1 MKDFKGKVAVVT
13 GAASGIGRA
22 LAERCAQ
29 EGMKVVLAGIN
40 AENLKK
46 TEQVLRAE
54 GAIVLSVPTDVA
66 KLADIEALA
75 QKTLSA
81 FGAVHLLFNN
91 AGVAAGSTIW
101 ESSLA
106 DWQWVMGVNLW
117 GVIYGLRIFVP
128 IMLAQDTECHIVN
141 TASIVGLMPPFHP
154 FAPYQVSKHAV
165 VALSEHLYYSLAEKK
180 AKVKA
185 SVLCP
190 GWVNTR
196 TLDCERD
203 RPLELQNAPMNESKS
218 PEREAVIQEMRQ
230 AAQAGMSPQQVADYV
245 FKAIRA
251 EQFYILT
258 HPELNSEVQ
267 KRMEDILQQHNPA

>member
-1 MKDFKGKVAVVT
+1 MIHCGKHLHNLLLPLLRLAIPLGGTIINIIASNQSKQVVCIWRCPPYQFVKDFKDKVAVVT

-91 AGVAAGSTIW
+91 AGVGAGSTIW

-117 GVIYGLRIFVP
+117 GVIFGLRIFVP

-165 VALSEHLYYSLAEKK
+165 VAL
-180 AKVKA
+180 
-185 SVLCP
+185 
-190 GWVNTR
+190 
-196 TLDCERD
+196 
-203 RPLELQNAPMNESKS
+203 
-218 PEREAVIQEMRQ
+218 
-230 AAQAGMSPQQVADYV
+230 
-245 FKAIRA
+245 
-251 EQFYILT
+251 
-258 HPELNSEVQ
+258 
-267 KRMEDILQQHNPA
+267 